1 MAIGKGKDKTRW
13 EDVMADFDPENG
25 GTKSGGSEAGGN
37 GGGSDGEVPADLSG
51 LTNDQLKAELDKLG
65 IEYKAGDTKADL
77 LALFPQV

>member
-25 GTKSGGSEAGGN
+25 GTKSGDSEAGGN
-37 GGGSDGEVPADLSG
+37 GGGGSEASAARSS
-51 LTNDQLKAELDKLG
+51 LTNDQLKAELDNLG